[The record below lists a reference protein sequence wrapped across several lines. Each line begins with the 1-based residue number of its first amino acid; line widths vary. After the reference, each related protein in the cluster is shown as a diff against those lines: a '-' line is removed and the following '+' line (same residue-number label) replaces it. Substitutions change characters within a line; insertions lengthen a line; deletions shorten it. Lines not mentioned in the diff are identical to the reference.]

1 MVANDSQV
9 MRVVGRVSLRACKMR
24 LSRDTLEKMICQ
36 LFEAKVARNFFTIM
50 LVLKVGH
57 LLKSLLLLCSCWAK
71 SNQQP
76 VSAVETCSSGEICKF
91 VYVLLATCSILL
103 EYLYTLLRLL

>member
-9 MRVVGRVSLRACKMR
+9 MRVVGRVSLRACKIM

-36 LFEAKVARNFFTIM
+36 LFEAKVARNLFTLM

-57 LLKSLLLLCSCWAK
+57 LL
-71 SNQQP
+71 
-76 VSAVETCSSGEICKF
+76 
-91 VYVLLATCSILL
+91 
-103 EYLYTLLRLL
+103 